1 MEVDVVIEHDGTGL
15 ACPQC
20 GAAGAA
26 YDTRKRSWRHL
37 DSCEA
42 KTFVTAAVPRV
53 RCDEH
58 GIKQIDV
65 PWSEPRGRFT
75 LRFEALAIA
84 WLQEVS
90 ISAVA
95 RLMRISWDEANGIM
109 ARAVARG
116 LARRQYEDLSVIGVD
131 ETSFQKRH
139 EYVTVVCDAE
149 RGTVLYV
156 ADDRKE
162 QALSGFFAGLDIAQR
177 NRIKAVSM
185 DMWQAYIKSTHDFIP
200 DAASKICFD
209 RFHVVQIINEAVNKV
224 RRSEHNRR
232 RREGDRTLTGTK
244 HLWLMGPDRRR
255 SLSSERQLEFGD
267 LLRSVRVVARAWTF
281 KEAARDLW
289 AYVSRFWAERAWNA
303 WIASGQRSRLA
314 PIRQAAATIK
324 KYLPGIINAV
334 INGVTNAMSESLN
347 AKIQW
352 IKRTACGFR
361 NRERFRSAIFF
372 HCGGLDLLPPGH
384 HTLS

>member
-1 MEVDVVIEHDGTGL
+1 MEVDVAIEHDGSGL

-20 GAAGAA
+20 GAAATA

-95 RLMRISWDEANGIM
+95 RLMRISWDEANGILE
-109 ARAVARG
+109 RAVARG
-116 LARRQYEDLSVIGVD
+116 LARRQQQDVSVIGVD

-177 NRIKAVSM
+177 NRITAISM
-185 DMWQAYIKSTHDFIP
+185 DMWPAYIKSTNAFIP

-209 RFHVVQIINEAVNKV
+209 RFHVVRIINEAVNNV
-224 RRSEHNRR
+224 RRCEHNLR
-232 RREGDRTLTGTK
+232 RREGDRRLTGTK
-244 HLWLMGPDRRR
+244 HLWLMGPDKRRA
-255 SLSSERQLEFGD
+255 LSAARQIEFGH

-281 KEAARDLW
+281 KEAARNLW
-289 AYVSRFWAERAWNA
+289 AYVSRHWAERAWNA

-314 PIRQAAATIK
+314 PIRQAAKTIK
-324 KYLPGIINAV
+324 KHLPGIINAV
-334 INGVTNAMSESLN
+334 IKGVTNAISESLN

-372 HCGGLDLLPPGH
+372 HCGGLDLLPARH
-384 HTLS
+384 HTLP